1 MENSKK
7 TAGSIV
13 DIIRR
18 LIVESEILEAAR
30 TMAIEKDCHE
40 MANELAERIEHSKRT
55 VKGLSE
61 VLDRTEIEIP
71 DDLFKA
77 LPPQ

>member
-1 MENSKK
+1 
-7 TAGSIV
+7 
-13 DIIRR
+13 
-18 LIVESEILEAAR
+18 
-30 TMAIEKDCHE
+30 MAIEKDCHE